1 MTFVCPFRISRT
13 PLQGFAVCLLATLTL
28 PPLVAAEDVATLASI
43 LSRKNRE
50 TYDAISA
57 YVAANGTA
65 TDADK
70 AYRWL
75 FESARREGWE
85 ADALPLVDAY
95 RQRPELDSATKVIAQ
110 QVQALGLA
118 RQGKPDVALDAMD
131 ESLAGVGL
139 RSANEALD
147 FATALATAMQTGGK
161 PESAKLVYERLTRK
175 FFLNPGVRQF
185 CENRAGKLELL
196 GKPSPD
202 FGVEDLDGKPVA
214 WADFAGKVVLVDFW
228 ATNCPPCLEEFPSL
242 KQLHA
247 DYQKEGFEVVGISL
261 DDDRSLVDSFQQ
273 RAKLPWRLALSKTD
287 RDATRERFKV
297 VTIPSMFLVDSEGR
311 VQYVD
316 VRGPELRRVVE
327 RTLKKAP

>member
-13 PLQGFAVCLLATLTL
+13 ILTGM
-28 PPLVAAEDVATLASI
+28 VAATLAVATSPPACPAQEPASLTAL
-43 LSRKNRE
+43 LSKKNRE
-50 TYDAISA
+50 TFDAVSA
-57 YVAANGTA
+57 YVAANGA
-65 TDADK
+65 AGDADK

-75 FESARREGWE
+75 FEAARREGWE

-95 RQRPELDSATKVIAQ
+95 RQRPELDSVTKAVGQ

-118 RQGKPDVALDAMD
+118 RQGKADVALDAMD

-139 RSANEALD
+139 RSANESLD

-161 PESAKLVYERLTRK
+161 PDAAKQVYERLTRK
-175 FFLNPGVRQF
+175 FFLNPGIRQF
-185 CENRAGKLELL
+185 CENRSGKLELL
-196 GKPSPD
+196 GKPAPD
-202 FGVEDLDGKPVA
+202 LGVEDLDGKAVA

-261 DDDRSLVDSFQQ
+261 DDDRSIVDSFQQ
-273 RAKLPWRLALSKTD
+273 RAKLPWRLALSRTD

-316 VRGPELRRVVE
+316 VRGPELRRVLE
-327 RTLKKAP
+327 RTLKRAP

>member
-13 PLQGFAVCLLATLTL
+13 NSSG
-28 PPLVAAEDVATLASI
+28 LVAAALGVFLLGQAGQAEEPVSLAGI

-50 TYDAISA
+50 TFDAVAA
-57 YVAANGTA
+57 YVGSNASAG
-65 TDADK
+65 DADK
-70 AYRWL
+70 GYRWL
-75 FESARREGWE
+75 FEAARREGWE
-85 ADALPLVDAY
+85 ADALPFVDAY
-95 RQRPELDSATKVIAQ
+95 RQRTELDPVTKVIGQ

-118 RQGKPDVALDAMD
+118 RQGKADGALDAMD
-131 ESLAGVGL
+131 EALSGVGL
-139 RSANEALD
+139 RSANESLD
-147 FATALATAMQTGGK
+147 FATALATAMQSGGK
-161 PESAKLVYERLTRK
+161 PEASKQVYERLTRK

-185 CENRAGKLELL
+185 CENRSGKLELL
-196 GKPSPD
+196 GKPAPD
-202 FGVEDLDGKPVA
+202 LGIQDLDGKLVA

-247 DYQKEGFEVVGISL
+247 DYHKEGFEVVGISL
-261 DDDRSLVDSFQQ
+261 DDDRSIVDSFQQ
-273 RAKLPWRLALSKTD
+273 RAKLPWRLALSNTD

-316 VRGPELRRVVE
+316 VRGTELRRVLE